1 MPQISIDED
10 TLKAL
15 IHTGYRD
22 QALLKECLE
31 AMESVVASYVLYT
44 GSAQET
50 PDMKRAR
57 TLMGEAMD
65 KVRAELP

>member
-1 MPQISIDED
+1 MACPAIPPRPEGRGFSR
-10 TLKAL
+10 KFV
-15 IHTGYRD
+15 
-22 QALLKECLE
+22 E
-31 AMESVVASYVLYT
+31 AMEAVVSSYVLYT